1 MRTLFLI
8 VLLVL
13 LPAAQARQPEGVPQM
28 PSDESPEGVF
38 NEAWLVVRSA
48 FYSPDFNGA
57 DWTAIREELL
67 PRAREAKSPADVS
80 QVINDALA
88 RLKASHTHHYIQS
101 QREYYELL
109 DVFYPDGI
117 PERSASKLRSGPVEY
132 VGIGLA
138 ATVIDG
144 HAFAADVYSGGPAD
158 EAGIM
163 TGDELISVEGGPW
176 GDVAPF
182 RGREGRLTKVTI
194 QRTPDAASR
203 KELQVMPAVIHPR
216 EAFLKAIS
224 SSARV
229 VEISGRK
236 IAYVRLR
243 SYAHED
249 YHDGLKQLIQSK
261 FADADGL
268 VIDIRGGWGGASPQ
282 YMDIFNPYSP
292 KLEYISRDGTH
303 RKFSTTWRKPVALL
317 IDSGSRSGKEVL
329 AYAFK
334 EHKIGLLVGERTA
347 GAVLAGTPRPLADG
361 SLLYIAVNAVTVDG
375 VTIEGKGVEPD
386 ISIKRTLPY
395 SAGRDEQ
402 LDGALAAVAKRCA
415 EQR

>member
-1 MRTLFLI
+1 MRILLLI
-8 VLLVL
+8 VCLAIV
-13 LPAAQARQPEGVPQM
+13 PAAQARQPEGVPQM
-28 PSDESPEGVF
+28 PSDESPEGAF

-48 FYSPDFNGA
+48 FYAPDFNGA
-57 DWTAIREELL
+57 DWNAIREELL
-67 PRAREAKSPADVS
+67 PRARAAKSPAEVS
-80 QVINDALA
+80 EVINAALS
-88 RLKASHTHHYIQS
+88 RLNASHTHHYIQS

-109 DVFYPDGI
+109 DVFYPDGV
-117 PERSASKLRSGPVEY
+117 PERRGSRVRPGPVEY

-144 HAFAADVYSGGPAD
+144 HTFAADVYSGGPAD
-158 EAGIM
+158 EAGIL
-163 TGDELISVEGGPW
+163 TGDELVSVEGGPW
-176 GDVAPF
+176 GDIAPF

-194 QRTPDAASR
+194 QRTPDPTSR
-203 KELQVMPAVIHPR
+203 KELQVMPEVIHPH
-216 EAFLKAIS
+216 ETFLKAIS

-229 VEISGRK
+229 FEINGLK
-236 IAYVRLR
+236 IAYARLR

-249 YHDGLKQLIQSK
+249 YQERLKELLQTK

-402 LDGALAAVAKRCA
+402 LDGALAAVAKRGA

>member
-1 MRTLFLI
+1 MRTLLLI
-8 VLLVL
+8 VCLALLS
-13 LPAAQARQPEGVPQM
+13 AAQARQPEGVPQM
-28 PSDESPEGVF
+28 PSDESPEGIF

-57 DWTAIREELL
+57 DWNAIREELL

-80 QVINDALA
+80 QVINEALSH
-88 RLKASHTHHYIQS
+88 LKASHTHHYIQS

-109 DVFYPDGI
+109 DVFYPDGVT
-117 PERSASKLRSGPVEY
+117 ERRGSRMRSGPVEY

-144 HAFAADVYSGGPAD
+144 RTFAADVYSGGPAD

-203 KELQVMPAVIHPR
+203 KQVEVMPEVIRPR
-216 EAFLKAIS
+216 EAFLRAIS

-229 VEISGRK
+229 VEINSLK

-249 YHDGLKQLIQSK
+249 YHDRLKQLLQSK

-292 KLEYISRDGTH
+292 NLDYISRDGTH
-303 RKFSTTWRKPVALL
+303 THFSTTWRKPVALL

-329 AYAFK
+329 AHAFK
-334 EHKIGLLVGERTA
+334 KHKIGLLVGERTA

-361 SLLYIAVNAVTVDG
+361 SLLYIAVRNVKVDG
-375 VTIEGKGVEPD
+375 VTIEGMGVEPD
-386 ISIKRTLPY
+386 VNIKRTLPY
-395 SAGRDEQ
+395 AAGRDEQ
-402 LDGALAAVAKRCA
+402 LDGAVEAVAKLCV
-415 EQR
+415 EKK